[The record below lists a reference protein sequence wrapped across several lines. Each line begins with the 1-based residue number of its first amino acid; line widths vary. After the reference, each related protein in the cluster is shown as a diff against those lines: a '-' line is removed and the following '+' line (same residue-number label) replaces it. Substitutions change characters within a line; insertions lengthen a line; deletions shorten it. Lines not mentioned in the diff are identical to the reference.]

1 MISNEEK
8 ILNYIDNNKEKII
21 TFLKELIRRPSMVGQ
36 ESKIQDFIA
45 KKMQDLNM
53 TIDLWY
59 PKVDDLMKSNLTILD
74 KKLYEVGY
82 ENRPILVGIL
92 KGNGNGKSLILNGH
106 VDVVSPE
113 PLSEWKYDPWSAIE
127 SQGKIYGRGAADMKG
142 GVAAMIMAVE
152 SIIKSGIKLNGDI
165 LVESVIDE
173 ERFDGAGTLACVLKG
188 YKADAALLLEPS
200 DLEFTVVHTGIS
212 RFKVKVIGKAAHACL
227 KHEGISAIEKI
238 IKIYNAIR
246 DLEVYREGKSEHP
259 FISHSYFKTISP
271 IVIGTLNAGTWS
283 STVPDKAELTCRLS
297 VMPHESV
304 DEVFN
309 EFIEQIKYASLTDPW
324 LRNHIPEVEIMS
336 GYESAEIDVDH
347 AIVKAAERSFIK
359 VMGNK
364 PKYRGVPG
372 GADARL
378 LTNHA
383 DTPTLHFGPG
393 VTHTCHSPNEYTEIQ
408 QVLDVTKVTALTI
421 LDWCK

>member
-1 MISNEEK
+1 MIGDEKK
-8 ILNYIDNNKEKII
+8 ILNYIDNNKGKII
-21 TFLKELIRRPSMVGQ
+21 TFLKELIKRPSMVGQ
-36 ESKIQDFIA
+36 ESQIQDFIA

-297 VMPHESV
+297 VMPQESV